1 MDVQELP
8 FLEGDHVTADVGTG
22 LVHTAP
28 AHGQEDFQK
37 GMQYGLPVVI
47 FFFFSFNTVRRKLWV
62 LKITHNCI
70 FRTLLLMR
78 QEDTHLKQGHFW
90 KEKEFM
96 WMQKIQ
102 VFQLF
107 IGSSLQHITCVMS
120 ILEISLYSLLY
131 YIYYIGLS
139 PI

>member
-1 MDVQELP
+1 MHFAV
-8 FLEGDHVTADVGTG
+8 
-22 LVHTAP
+22 
-28 AHGQEDFQK
+28 
-37 GMQYGLPVVI
+37 
-47 FFFFSFNTVRRKLWV
+47 
-62 LKITHNCI
+62 KITHNCI

-78 QEDTHLKQGHFW
+78 REDTHLKQGHFW

-102 VFQLF
+102 VFNLF

-120 ILEISLYSLLY
+120 ILEISLYSQLY

>member
-47 FFFFSFNTVRRKLWV
+47 FFFFFLIQFVENSGFCIKDNTQL
-62 LKITHNCI
+62 
-70 FRTLLLMR
+70 
-78 QEDTHLKQGHFW
+78 HF
-90 KEKEFM
+90 
-96 WMQKIQ
+96 
-102 VFQLF
+102 
-107 IGSSLQHITCVMS
+107 
-120 ILEISLYSLLY
+120 
-131 YIYYIGLS
+131 
-139 PI
+139 

>member
-1 MDVQELP
+1 MDPSMDVVQELP

-62 LKITHNCI
+62 LH
-70 FRTLLLMR
+70 
-78 QEDTHLKQGHFW
+78 
-90 KEKEFM
+90 
-96 WMQKIQ
+96 
-102 VFQLF
+102 
-107 IGSSLQHITCVMS
+107 
-120 ILEISLYSLLY
+120 
-131 YIYYIGLS
+131 
-139 PI
+139 